1 METTMTDLFRSL
13 KTREELA
20 NIYAGLY
27 EQAYNRPA
35 PNTDELNRGGLVSR
49 IEELTVRLNRT
60 PA

>member
-1 METTMTDLFRSL
+1 MTDLFRSL

-20 NIYAGLY
+20 SIYAGLY
-27 EQAYNRPA
+27 EQAYRRPA